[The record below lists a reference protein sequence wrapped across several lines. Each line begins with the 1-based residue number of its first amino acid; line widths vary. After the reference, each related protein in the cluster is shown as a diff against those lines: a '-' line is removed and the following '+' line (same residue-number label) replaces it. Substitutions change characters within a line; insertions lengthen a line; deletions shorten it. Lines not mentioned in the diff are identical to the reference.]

1 MRRHQDCDLGA
12 TTAGVAAIVAATLGL
27 GLVVWGFVTANADES
42 SEGAAFAAVLIVAG
56 IVLLLIVGLTW
67 LLRRRDP

>member
-1 MRRHQDCDLGA
+1 MTSHEDCDMGA
-12 TTAGVAAIVAATLGL
+12 ATAAVAAIVATTLGL

-42 SEGAAFAAVLIVAG
+42 SEGAGFAAVLIVAG
-56 IVLLLIVGLTW
+56 VVLLLVAGLTW